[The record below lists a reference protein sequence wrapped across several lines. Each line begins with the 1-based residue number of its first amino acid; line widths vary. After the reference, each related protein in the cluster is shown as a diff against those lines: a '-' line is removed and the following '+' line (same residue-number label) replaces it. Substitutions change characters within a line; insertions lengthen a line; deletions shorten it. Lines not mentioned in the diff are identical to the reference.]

1 MGQGKS
7 RRKKI
12 ACKLRLC
19 RTHRELEAFVRLQK
33 RVFGLTDHETY
44 PERSLVVMNKIGGA
58 VLGAFDPKDRMVGFL
73 NWLPAWDREGRY
85 FYSLAL
91 GVLARHRDQ
100 GLGRAIKL
108 EQRRLALKAGVERI
122 QWTFD
127 LFGSKM
133 PSSTLKGWEP
143 LPANTFLITTESFPR
158 TRRRALRPTVW
169 RRCGTCVRG
178 GWSRRP
184 WLEGEG
190 AREGQGAR
198 ARLRSRCRWTSG
210 RMANEHPRR
219 ARGVQQR
226 VRREFLRH
234 LSRGLVVTGIQL
246 GTDSATYVLEG
257 HQP

>member
-1 MGQGKS
+1 MGPGKS
-7 RRKKI
+7 RGKKI
-12 ACKLRLC
+12 ACTLRLC

-33 RVFGLTDHETY
+33 RVFGLTDHEAY

-127 LFGSKM
+127 PLWVKNAFFNLERLGAVARQYTPNHHGELSPNTQAGLATDRLEAVWYLRSGRVKKVLAGGSH
-133 PSSTLKGWEP
+133 
-143 LPANTFLITTESFPR
+143 
-158 TRRRALRPTVW
+158 RRAVYAGKAQVTLPLDVW
-169 RRCGTCVRG
+169 
-178 GWSRRP
+178 
-184 WLEGEG
+184 
-190 AREGQGAR
+190 
-198 ARLRSRCRWTSG
+198 

-234 LSRGLVVTGIQL
+234 LSRDLVVTGIQL

-257 HQP
+257 YQP

>member
-1 MGQGKS
+1 MGPGKS
-7 RRKKI
+7 QRKKI
-12 ACKLRLC
+12 ACTLRLC

-33 RVFGLTDHETY
+33 RVFGLTDHEAY

-127 LFGSKM
+127 
-133 PSSTLKGWEP
+133 P
-143 LPANTFLITTESFPR
+143 LWVKNAFFNLERLGAVARQYTPNHHGELSPNTQAGLATDRLE
-158 TRRRALRPTVW
+158 AVW
-169 RRCGTCVRG
+169 Y
-178 GWSRRP
+178 
-184 WLEGEG
+184 
-190 AREGQGAR
+190 
-198 ARLRSRCRWTSG
+198 LRSGRVKKVLAAGSQRRTVRAGKAQVTLPLDVW

-246 GTDSATYVLEG
+246 GTESATYVLEG
-257 HQP
+257 YQP

>member
-1 MGQGKS
+1 MGPGKS
-7 RRKKI
+7 RGKKI
-12 ACKLRLC
+12 ACTLRLC

-33 RVFGLTDHETY
+33 RVFGLTDHEAY

-122 QWTFD
+122 KWTFD
-127 LFGSKM
+127 
-133 PSSTLKGWEP
+133 P
-143 LPANTFLITTESFPR
+143 LWVKNAFFNLER
-158 TRRRALRPTVW
+158 LGAVARRYIPNHHGELSPNIQAGLATDRLEAVW
-169 RRCGTCVRG
+169 Y
-178 GWSRRP
+178 
-184 WLEGEG
+184 
-190 AREGQGAR
+190 
-198 ARLRSRCRWTSG
+198 LRSRRVGKKALAGGSQKRAVRAGKAQVTLPLDVW

-246 GTDSATYVLEG
+246 GTDSATYLLDRY
-257 HQP
+257 QP